1 MSSLCYHAGERQ
13 IQRTAGLEAEAAHVA
28 QIIQSCLSPSA
39 ELFLS
44 LVEIVVLAG
53 LDDRHRCWVTMRT
66 GRPGFIRTTRDRL
79 HVVGGLSDA
88 DPLAV
93 LAPGD
98 SIGTIAI
105 DMPHRRRLRVNG
117 IIESADCNGITIAV
131 REAYPNCPK
140 YINAAGRIRALP
152 LGQVVNRCRNE
163 LTDADISILR
173 ASRTFFIGSVHPRR
187 GADAS
192 HRGGEPGFVQAVSR
206 SELRFP
212 DYAGN
217 AMFNTLGNL
226 AINPSVGLLAIGPC
240 GDQLQVTGTAK
251 ILFGEH
257 SVESPEG
264 RAVLVQVDESK
275 RWRPAGN

>member
-1 MSSLCYHAGERQ
+1 MNSPCYHSGEHQ

-39 ELFLS
+39 ERFLS
-44 LVEIVVLAG
+44 LVETVVLAG

-66 GRPGFIRTTRDRL
+66 DSPGFIRTTQDRL
-79 HVVGGLSDA
+79 HIIGGLRDV

-93 LAPGD
+93 LAFGD
-98 SIGTIAI
+98 PIGTIAI
-105 DMPHRRRLRVNG
+105 DMVHRRRLRVNG
-117 IIESADCNGITIAV
+117 IIESADRDGITVAV
-131 REAYPNCPK
+131 HEAYPNCPK
-140 YINAAGRIRALP
+140 YIDAAVAIRP
-152 LGQVVNRCRNE
+152 LTLEREANCRRNG
-163 LTDADISILR
+163 LTDADISLLR

-192 HRGGEPGFVQAVSR
+192 HRGGEPGFVQVDSR

-226 AINPSVGLLAIGPC
+226 SINPTVGLLFIEPC

-251 ILFGEH
+251 IIFDEP
-257 SVESPEG
+257 STESPEG
-264 RAVLVQVDESK
+264 RTVLVQVDEIK
-275 RWRPAGN
+275 RWRIAED